1 MSAALDET
9 AWRWTTRS
17 GSCSGPPARR
27 TLEALLT
34 EAETPGD
41 VADATDVTER
51 AARIVVRA
59 LADDGYF
66 ERVDGGYEP
75 TNRALGFLTKTDV
88 RSIGSAP
95 HAIDT
100 LSRWFALP
108 ETMETGEVPDPPENW
123 TRNFMGAMASVDSQT
138 VRASVTAA
146 EHARPRP
153 DRVLDVG
160 GGPGTFSREFA
171 RRGAA
176 VTLLDRPEVLE
187 VVSSLLGNEPVDLV
201 SGDALE
207 ELPSGFD
214 LVFCS
219 RITHVFGPEENRR
232 LFGNCYDALEPGG
245 AIVCTD
251 FVRGRS
257 PRASTFAVNMLA
269 QTERGDTY
277 TEEQYSDWLL
287 EAGFEGPAIRAVPGT
302 EMQAIVGHKG

>member
-1 MSAALDET
+1 MEMDHEERLLLWAARET
-9 AWRWTTRS
+9 
-17 GSCSGPPARR
+17 GV
-27 TLEALLT
+27 LEALLT
-34 EAETPGD
+34 EAGTPRE
-41 VADATDVTER
+41 VAAATGVTER

-66 ERVDGGYEP
+66 EHVDGGYEP

-95 HAIDT
+95 HALDT

-108 ETMETGEVPDPPENW
+108 ETMETGEVPDPPEHW
-123 TRNFMGAMASVDSQT
+123 TRNFMGAMASVDPQT

-153 DRVLDVG
+153 ERVLNVG
-160 GGPGTFSREFA
+160 GGPGDFAREFA

-176 VTLLDRPEVLE
+176 VTLLDRPEVVEIVAPPLE
-187 VVSSLLGNEPVDLV
+187 NEPVELV

-207 ELPSGFD
+207 GLPSGFD

-219 RITHVFGPEENRR
+219 RITHMFGPEGNRR
-232 LFGNCYDALEPGG
+232 LFGNCYEALSPGG
-245 AIVCTD
+245 AVVCTD

-257 PRASTFAVNMLA
+257 PRAPAFAVNMLA
-269 QTERGDTY
+269 QTENGDTY
-277 TEEQYSDWLL
+277 AEEEYSDWLT
-287 EAGFEGPAIRAVPGT
+287 EAGFEEPAIREIPGT